1 MMPKLLVL
9 ELWGIGDLAIATP
22 FLRQAATRYAVTVV
36 AKPVAQEL
44 QPHFWPGV
52 RVVPWTAPW
61 TRFRGKY
68 LLHRWAWGELGRLLR
83 TLRQE
88 RFDVGL
94 SGRWDPRDHAVLWLS
109 GARTRLGFARW
120 GTQVLLTRSLPQPLP
135 LAHRYEN
142 WRVAGQALG
151 VALPELEKL
160 TAPPPAARTILVH
173 TGAAQPVRVW
183 PLDRYHVIVQRLRA
197 RGHSVRVLC
206 DADQQAW
213 WWQHDEPE
221 ACAPRNITELL
232 GCLRAAGLFVGND
245 SGPGHLAALLGVPTF
260 TIFGPQLPEWFR
272 PLHPAAVWMTGGPCP
287 YKPCHD
293 DCRFPSP
300 RCLMEHSTEAVW
312 ERLAAFVTDR
322 LGGAAAEGRR
332 A

>member
-1 MMPKLLVL
+1 MKPKLLVL

-22 FLRQAATRYAVTVV
+22 FLREAATRYAVTLV

-68 LLHRWAWGELGRLLR
+68 RLHTWPWGELGRLRR
-83 TLRQE
+83 TLRGE
-88 RFDVGL
+88 HFAL
-94 SGRWDPRDHAVLWLS
+94 SVSARWDPRDHVVLRLA
-109 GARTRLGFARW
+109 GARRRLGFGRL
-120 GTQVLLTRSLPQPLP
+120 GSHVLLTRSLPRPPP

-142 WRVAGQALG
+142 WRVAGEALG
-151 VALPELEKL
+151 LALPAMEQLAL
-160 TAPPPAARTILVH
+160 PTPTGRTILVH

-183 PLDRYHVIVQRLRA
+183 PLERYREVVHRLRA
-197 RGHSVRVLC
+197 RGHAVRVLC

-213 WWQHDEPE
+213 WRQNGETE
-221 ACAPRNITELL
+221 ACAPRDVTELL
-232 GCLRAAGLFVGND
+232 DCLRAAGLFVGND

-260 TIFGPQLPEWFR
+260 TVFGPQLPEWFR
-272 PLHPAAVWMTGGPCP
+272 PLHPAAVWVAGAPCP

-293 DCRFPSP
+293 YCRFPSA
-300 RCLMEHSTEAVW
+300 RCLLDHSTEAVW
-312 ERLAAFVTDR
+312 ERLAVFVNER
-322 LGGAAAEGRR
+322 LHGVVGEVRPA
-332 A
+332 